1 MKKIITSPRFSILK
15 RKETKKY
22 FSLFTLLF
30 SFTLSAQTS
39 LSTTENYV
47 YTKNCLDADC
57 IKKSESVQYFDG
69 LGRPIQS
76 IAIKATPQGRDV
88 VVPIE
93 YDAQG
98 RQTKSYLPVPQ
109 AGTANGAIYSN
120 PLGNASS
127 AGYGSEKIY
136 SEKVYDDLF
145 AGRVSKVAPAG
156 TAWSQKPMN
165 MGYGTNVNGE
175 VKKYVLTTSWTE
187 GRTES
192 GISLATFFAA
202 NQLVKTSVTDPDG
215 NTTTQFQ
222 NSKGETILVRKNDGQ
237 RDVDTYYLYN
247 EYGQLAY
254 VIPPLAV
261 ADTAPD
267 QALLDKLCYQYR
279 YDGLGRQVEKK
290 VPGKGWEWMIYDKQD
305 RIVGTQDAVMR
316 AKGQWLYTKYDQFS
330 RVIMTGISL
339 ATGSS
344 RQEEQSYA
352 DTKGKNNETRTSS
365 VVVNYSGMGVYYTI
379 ETGYPQ
385 YDKVQYLLS
394 VNYYDT
400 YPAYSFNPP
409 FPSTI
414 FGKAIMTDAQNASV
428 NTQAMPTLSLVK
440 NIEDESWTKS
450 YIYYDSK
457 GRSVG
462 TYTINH
468 LGGYTKTET
477 ELDFT
482 GVAQQTKLY
491 HKRLST
497 DTEKVISQS
506 FEYDGQNRVK
516 KQRHQVDSGPV
527 ELLAE
532 NTYNELSQL
541 SNKKVAGGLE
551 SIDYQYDIRGAL
563 TRVNDPAALGTKLF
577 GYALKYQTPEYANVA
592 PGKSNGNISEIDWK
606 SASDGILKRYSYI
619 YDPLNRLKDA
629 IYAEPGSTIPHNN
642 TYNEHA
648 TYDLNGNIKTLQR
661 NAVPV
666 MGNTATM
673 VDDLVYEYTGNRL
686 DKVIENS
693 LNDTGYEGGNNVIDY
708 DLNGSMINMKDKG
721 IQTINYNILDLPN
734 TYDIVQTTLGSTVRS
749 TLGYLYRADGT
760 KLRKTITSKRDG
772 RGTSM
777 TTRMTDYLDGFQ
789 YSYTDRGGLEPCL
802 TCKTERAFEEQAY
815 KNVNDFPGFDR
826 LPEWKLDFVP
836 TAEGFY
842 SFTENRYIY
851 EYEDHLGNTRVSFAK
866 NSAGALEILD
876 TNNYYPFGLN
886 HTGGNGLNSS
896 GFGSWQSYKY
906 NGKELQETGMYDYG
920 ARFYMAD
927 LGRWGVIDPLAE
939 QMRRHSPYNYAFN
952 NPIGFTDPDGMAP
965 QIQLTSA
972 SDNSGMYTPGWT
984 NPNWLGRGVYDSTSY
999 DGIMGPTLGGG
1010 GSGSYNNKDVNV
1022 YTGSEAADAF
1032 RALMNPQANFSKFN
1046 FSRFGD
1052 VITIGNNGKVSKVI
1066 RNNEPNR
1073 FFDES
1078 GMELSFNDPEN
1089 VDKTAQRRRYNVGDE
1104 VYTPIDYKEFLKAI
1118 ASVPHTNTIRTLL
1131 AQGRL
1136 GNSII
1141 SQSAILSA
1149 YTLIGYESTRGEAD
1163 FSAHYLSRKLDIGNN
1178 VNKNDSSYHI
1188 RFGNTNTIYSLM
1200 DAGNFMWG
1208 GWSKFIGLLN
1218 HEVSGGVNMYEY
1230 IYNGQSDTDAD
1241 SRSMFGGR
1249 KYILSK

>member
-30 SFTLSAQTS
+30 SLTFSAQTS

-76 IAIKATPQGRDV
+76 VAIKATPLGSDV

-109 AGTANGAIYSN
+109 TGTANGAIYSN

-136 SEKVYDDLF
+136 SEKVYDHIF
-145 AGRVSKVAPAG
+145 PGRVSQMLPAG
-156 TAWSQKPMN
+156 TTWSQKPMN

-192 GISLATFFAA
+192 GISLVAFFAA

-316 AKGQWLYTKYDQFS
+316 AKGQWLYTKYDQFG
-330 RVIMTGISL
+330 RVAFTGIS
-339 ATGSS
+339 TGGERAS
-344 RQEEQSYA
+344 EQSYA
-352 DTKGKNNETRTSS
+352 ENFGSNNVSRTPN
-365 VVVNYSGMGVYYTI
+365 VFFNREGMDVYYDPNST
-379 ETGYPQ
+379 YPTVGWV
-385 YDKVQYLLS
+385 KILS

-440 NIEDESWTKS
+440 NIEDDNWTKS
-450 YIYYDSK
+450 YIYYDNK
-457 GRSVG
+457 GRNVG
-462 TYTINH
+462 SYTINH
-468 LGGYTKTET
+468 LGGYTRTET

-497 DTEKVISQS
+497 DTEKMISQS

-606 SASDGILKRYSYI
+606 SASDGILKRYSYV

-661 NAVPV
+661 NAFPV
-666 MGNTATM
+666 TGNTATM
-673 VDDLVYEYTGNRL
+673 VDNLVYQYTGNQL

-693 LNDTGYEGGNNVIDY
+693 MNDTGYEGGNNTIDY

-760 KLRKTITSKRDG
+760 KLRKTVTGKRDG
-772 RGTSM
+772 KGTSM

-789 YSYTDRGGLEPCL
+789 YSYTDRGSLEPCL

-815 KNVNDFPGFDR
+815 KGIVFPGTET
-826 LPEWKLDFVP
+826 PEWKLDFVP

-851 EYEDHLGNTRVSFAK
+851 QYGDHLGNVRVSFAK

-896 GFGSWQSYKY
+896 GFGSWYSYKY

-920 ARFYMAD
+920 ARFYMPD

-939 QMRRHSPYNYAFN
+939 KMRRHSPYNYAFN

-1010 GSGSYNNKDVNV
+1010 GTVKRTKDGTVYMGSA
-1022 YTGSEAADAF
+1022 AADAF
-1032 RALMNPQANFSKFN
+1032 RALNNPKFQFPKGKEEYYKKNYPAFYNLVTTILPKMTQNKEFMEALSIASGFSPGELSDIFQYGKGAILHADKLAYGDAQYDFAETKDKMDINKISIDKTVLNWYETANLDTNSLEGVTNIFWMVMLAGHETSHWGDHTKRN
-1046 FSRFGD
+1046 IRFID
-1052 VITIGNNGKVSKVI
+1052 TPIAQEF
-1066 RNNEPNR
+1066 NNEVGVFFEFRAMRSTFPNTKVKTSLYMGNHGTKISEI
-1073 FFDES
+1073 FKVFVEKNFKT
-1078 GMELSFNDPEN
+1078 LSN
-1089 VDKTAQRRRYNVGDE
+1089 
-1104 VYTPIDYKEFLKAI
+1104 
-1118 ASVPHTNTIRTLL
+1118 
-1131 AQGRL
+1131 
-1136 GNSII
+1136 II
-1141 SQSAILSA
+1141 S
-1149 YTLIGYESTRGEAD
+1149 
-1163 FSAHYLSRKLDIGNN
+1163 K
-1178 VNKNDSSYHI
+1178 
-1188 RFGNTNTIYSLM
+1188 
-1200 DAGNFMWG
+1200 
-1208 GWSKFIGLLN
+1208 
-1218 HEVSGGVNMYEY
+1218 
-1230 IYNGQSDTDAD
+1230 
-1241 SRSMFGGR
+1241 
-1249 KYILSK
+1249 